1 MKRFIISFVALT
13 ISFNLSAQTS
23 ISLDQVAEEVKQS
36 NFTVLENAQRVYQA
50 KETVNLNKRNLLPRL
65 NLWNILKTPF
75 SWKGALDV
83 VQDIAPFLVPS
94 NWFKVGQSREFYYAY
109 QEQYRALWANQVMT
123 AKLLY
128 INTLRDID
136 FLNALKEQ
144 SLKLDELVGISETR
158 QVFGSVEPRT
168 TRFLKIKKLEIQE
181 DIRALENLV
190 FEEKKAL
197 AYLLGVDQE
206 QDLSLERISLPEVE
220 KLEPLQFDT
229 FVFRAL
235 DSAPE
240 LTQYKYLK
248 EALKYTSRE
257 VTFSFLGASSNSQGM
272 FNNIPVQDGL
282 GFGAAS
288 SIRISNSE
296 SHILDI
302 NKESTE
308 EVLKKSLYNLVNNF
322 NSYLN
327 NIENQ
332 TSRRRLAGE
341 NYQTLRSHLALGMDI
356 DPLEMLKS
364 VENEFDASISLVNY
378 KYEVVTTMERLK
390 RMIFNGDYN
399 KKESKLDSLLTG
411 GLQ

>member
-1 MKRFIISFVALT
+1 MKLFILNICLVFACSDVFAQVT
-13 ISFNLSAQTS
+13 ISL
-23 ISLDQVAEEVKQS
+23 EEVAKEVKES

-50 KETVNLNKRNLLPRL
+50 KETINFNKRNLLPRL
-65 NLWNILKTPF
+65 NLWNILKSPF

-83 VQDIAPFLVPS
+83 VQDIAPFLVPN
-94 NWFKVGQSREFYYAY
+94 NWFKVGQSREFYHAY
-109 QEQYRALWANQVMT
+109 QEQYRALWANEVMT

-128 INTLRDID
+128 INTLRDVD

-144 SLKLDELVGISETR
+144 SLKLNELIGIAETR
-158 QVFGSVEPRT
+158 QVFGAVQPRT
-168 TRFLKIKKLEIQE
+168 TRFLKIKKLEIEE
-181 DIRALENLV
+181 DIRSLENLV

-197 AYLLGVDQE
+197 AYLMGLEQE
-206 QDLSLERISLPEVE
+206 DDVSLVRIQLPQVE

-240 LTQYKYLK
+240 LAQYKYLK
-248 EALKYTSRE
+248 EALKYTRRE

-308 EVLKKSLYNLVNNF
+308 EVLKKSLYNLINNF
-322 NSYLN
+322 NSYLS

-332 TSRRRLAGE
+332 NERRRLAGA
-341 NYQTLRSHLALGMDI
+341 NYETLRSHLALGMHV
-356 DPLEMLKS
+356 DPLQMLES

-378 KYEVVTTMERLK
+378 KYEVVTTMERLT

-399 KKESKLDSLLTG
+399 KKESKLENLLTG

>member
-50 KETVNLNKRNLLPRL
+50 KETINFNKRNLLPRL

>member
-1 MKRFIISFVALT
+1 MKKIIILLSIMVL
-13 ISFNLSAQTS
+13 SLNLNAQTS
-23 ISLDQVAEEVKQS
+23 ISLEQVAEEVKQS
-36 NFTVLENAQRVYQA
+36 NFTVLKNAQRVYQA
-50 KETVNLNKRNLLPRL
+50 KETINFNKRNLLPRL
-65 NLWNILKTPF
+65 NLWNVLKTPF
-75 SWKGALDV
+75 SWKGALDI
-83 VQDIAPFLVPS
+83 VQDIAPFLVPG
-94 NWFKVGQSREFYYAY
+94 NWFKVGQSKEFYFAY
-109 QEQYRALWANQVMT
+109 QEQYRALWANEVMT

-136 FLNALKEQ
+136 FLNTLKAQ
-144 SLKLDELVGISETR
+144 SMKIEELVGIAETR
-158 QVFGSVEPRT
+158 QIFGSVEPRT
-168 TRFLKIKKLEIQE
+168 TRFLKIKSLEVKE
-181 DIRALENLV
+181 DIRVLQNLV
-190 FEEKKAL
+190 FEEKKVL
-197 AYLLGVDQE
+197 AYLLGIDQE
-206 QDLSLERISLPEVE
+206 QELLLENINFPKVG
-220 KLEPLQFDT
+220 KLEPLKFDT

-240 LTQYKYLK
+240 LAQYKYLK
-248 EALKYTSRE
+248 QALAYTRKE
-257 VTFSFLGASSNSQGM
+257 VTFSFLGASSNSQGV

-302 NKESTE
+302 NKSSTE
-308 EVLKKSLYNLVNNF
+308 EVLKKSLYNLINNF
-322 NSYLN
+322 NSFIG

-332 TSRRRLAGE
+332 TTRRRLAGE

-378 KYEVVTTMERLK
+378 NYEVVTTMERLK

-399 KKESKLDSLLTG
+399 KKETKLENLLSG
-411 GLQ
+411 VQQ

>member
-50 KETVNLNKRNLLPRL
+50 KETVNFNKRNLLPRL

>member
-23 ISLDQVAEEVKQS
+23 ISLDQVAQEVKQS

-50 KETVNLNKRNLLPRL
+50 KETINFNKRYLLPRL

-248 EALKYTSRE
+248 EALNYTRKE

-322 NSYLN
+322 NSYLD

-411 GLQ
+411 GQQ